1 MTTPDATRESPISLA
16 RRLIARREYEPAIE
30 LMRAQMQGRTP
41 TALMRL
47 QFADVLLHAGRGT
60 EAVPVLIS
68 LADEFAADGYVARA
82 IAVLKRVDAVAPERE
97 DVGARL
103 SLLVERQHRLA
114 AAGRRRGTAGAWG
127 MEAFSAHP
135 EPELPRQA
143 PPSPRPQP
151 QAPVPEPAED
161 MASRPRLGGR
171 VKGVFRR
178 FLASISG
185 VPPEAAPSG
194 TSSSAPAGP
203 PAEAA
208 STAPGG
214 EGMSEAA
221 FEEKVLDLVQEI
233 VTPPAAAAGVTPAAE
248 AEAGASWDERERALD
263 RARRLVAIP
272 LFAELSEEE
281 LLAVVR
287 GLQLLTF
294 EPGQVVITEGETGQ
308 SLFVITSGAVKV
320 FVRNPSGRDVEVCEL
335 GEGDF
340 FGEISSLSGRPRT
353 ATVTAAAHCE
363 MLELDKATVDSIA
376 RMHRRVRD
384 MLDAAY
390 VERLGS
396 PEALA
401 ARQVAWSERTSRGRA
416 AEVLQE
422 SFGEAQWTPRTRLR
436 LADALFKA
444 GREEEV
450 VAVLL
455 DCVDDLTREG
465 FPGKAVALLKKIE
478 RIQRRHIEEVNLAPI
493 LKVELEEV
501 EADPEEPAPA
511 PDPATPRPARPRIRH
526 ADHFDDWLLAMAR
539 QAAAHRVPPLAR
551 AAAPRPEDGALA
563 GYLGGLRAS
572 PLLQSL
578 SDDELAAVV
587 QAFVLVRC
595 APGHV
600 VLTEGEP
607 GQSVFVLASGS
618 VRVFVRDAG
627 GRNVEV
633 AELAEGAFFGEM
645 ATLSSRPR
653 SATVT
658 AAAPCEL
665 LELNRAA
672 LDALCAA
679 HPRVRETMEEF
690 YIARASARG
699 ARAPAD
705 AP

>member
-1 MTTPDATRESPISLA
+1 MAAPDSPISRA
-16 RRLIARREYEPAIE
+16 RQLIARQEYEAAIE
-30 LMRAQMQGRTP
+30 LMRAQMLGRTP
-41 TALMRL
+41 TALLRL
-47 QFADVLLHAGRGT
+47 QFADVLLQAGRGA
-60 EAVPVLIS
+60 EALPVLIA
-68 LADEFAADGYVARA
+68 LADEFAAEGYVARA
-82 IAVLKRVDAVAPERE
+82 IAVLKRVETVAPERE
-97 DVGARL
+97 DVAARL

-114 AAGRRRGTAGAWG
+114 AAGRRRATAGAWG
-127 MEAFSAHP
+127 MEALPAHP
-135 EPELPRQA
+135 EPERPRA
-143 PPSPRPQP
+143 APSPPRP
-151 QAPVPEPAED
+151 APEPPEETHEEEHA
-161 MASRPRLGGR
+161 RPGFGGR
-171 VKGVFRR
+171 VRGVFRR
-178 FLASISG
+178 FFASLSG
-185 VPPEAAPSG
+185 GAQEAAPAAEG
-194 TSSSAPAGP
+194 APAQ
-203 PAEAA
+203 
-208 STAPGG
+208 T
-214 EGMSEAA
+214 A

-233 VTPPAAAAGVTPAAE
+233 VQPAGVPAEGPREGAAPTAE
-248 AEAGASWDERERALD
+248 GGPTWDQREAALE
-263 RARRLVAIP
+263 RARRLVATP
-272 LFAELSEEE
+272 LFAQLAEDE

-308 SLFVITSGAVKV
+308 SLFVITAGAVKV
-320 FVRNPSGRDVEVCEL
+320 FVRNPSARDVEVGEL
-335 GEGDF
+335 REGDF

-353 ATVTAAAHCE
+353 ATVTAAARCE
-363 MLELDKATVDSIA
+363 LLELDKATVDSIA
-376 RMHRRVRD
+376 RTHQRVRD

-390 VERLGS
+390 VERVSS

-401 ARQVAWSERTSRGRA
+401 ARQVAWPPAAARSRA

-444 GREEEV
+444 GRQEEV

-478 RIQRRHIEEVNLAPI
+478 RIQRRHIEEVNLAPM
-493 LKVELEEV
+493 LKVELEEL
-501 EADPEEPAPA
+501 EPPPDEVASAAP
-511 PDPATPRPARPRIRH
+511 PPARPRVRH
-526 ADHFDDWLLAMAR
+526 EEHFDDWLLGMAR
-539 QAAAHRVPPLAR
+539 QAAAHRTPRPPR
-551 AAAPRPEDGALA
+551 AAPEGALA
-563 GYLGGLRAS
+563 GYLGGLRMS

-578 SDDELAAVV
+578 GDDELAAVG

-600 VLTEGEP
+600 ILTEGEP

-618 VRVFVRDAG
+618 VRVFVREAG

-633 AELAEGAFFGEM
+633 AQLFEGAFFGEM

-672 LDALCAA
+672 LDALCEA

-690 YIARASARG
+690 YIARANARG